1 MAAFWRPLKDEVT
14 RSGVSRQELC
24 GLLNLSA
31 SALSELLNGKR
42 AKAPDWDV
50 VRDVVTACGGSVS
63 YWRRRLDELVRELDA
78 QRAAGK
84 RPGRER
90 CDPGDQP
97 GCPVCQDA
105 YEAERFE
112 EYAVG
117 HGDEWD
123 PAVPYGAAAVL
134 AGRTEE
140 LRDEMQALGVGLLE
154 SAEGV
159 SAFRDQFH
167 DLSRALMADLG
178 RRVRRSCHPH
188 RVRLLH
194 AAHTIVVIEGCV
206 AGPLLDAVI
215 AHGVEIDLDLVFEN
229 SLGDGAFAA
238 APLPVANTRYDD
250 HHSRVV
256 DHYAR
261 AWARLTGR
269 PPTSQDTDRCASVYE
284 SRLAQLAAECP
295 ELFVWAGMQDG
306 SNAAGAL
313 GACVDDEIRDRLQ
326 ELYHD
331 LHTQKRGL
339 DGLET
344 LLRAL
349 ARRAPAPGWAA
360 RLSEIHRRALSHP
373 VSPISEA
380 HQGRSNSVPRVPT
393 LSRGYVNPAFRTA
406 VYHSDSRPHVEA
418 WWSTRPLRQEIQG
431 FLAGHFSGFP
441 TVNRPMLI
449 LGDPGAG
456 KSLLTRLLAARLP
469 PTDYLPI
476 RVELRNVTADAE
488 ILDQIAQALRHAT
501 NKDVTW
507 DSVTSSCQG
516 VLPVL
521 ILDGLDELLQAGGA
535 DHWYYLEE
543 IAHFQERSAEAGL
556 PVAAVVTSRTVVA
569 DQAKIPD
576 ETVII
581 RLEPFDAARIARWS
595 DMWNT
600 LNRGRRLPP
609 LPKDLGAL
617 HPDLAPQP
625 LLLLMLTLYYTMRDE
640 GDAEWPAPMSGV
652 TTLYERLLTLFVRRQ
667 IRKHHCKMRPEA
679 VEARVEEE
687 LDLLSVIAIGMFN
700 RGSQGVTAEE
710 ADHDL
715 TFLRAP
721 GHKGARRSTRLLF
734 GEFFFFIHEAKATFQ
749 GGEDRVWYEFLH
761 ATFGEYLVARKIA
774 RTLRHCPDQG
784 PYEGLLFAL
793 LSFVPLTDRAQI
805 IDYLGDL
812 LPTTDTVARLF
823 PAALHALP
831 PGSETG
837 YTMGPTPVTLR
848 HACYSANLLLVALA
862 TGRLLRFSELIT
874 EGGLPADVWRTHA
887 TLWKSQLPHM
897 SWDAFVSAVG
907 TVPVSGGEDGDT
919 PPDIVLRLG
928 QHDAHPAAHNM
939 SWLARANMPMVRTNT
954 PLVQVGEPLG
964 ALRRARPLHDPD
976 TERLVEPSLPVFDE
990 LTSLT
995 SCFTLDGSG
1004 RLVSAAHA
1012 LIALLI
1018 SPPAPHEDVLP
1029 RYETCVAALAAGGG
1043 ELGARLVDLV
1053 SRRLA
1058 TESESLPT
1066 DAVDAIVQELTRYG
1080 MLCAGQRQGDAFD
1093 RTRISLLVICCRLLD
1108 RTRRKG
1114 LVGRIAT
1121 LLGVDISAGDLSG
1134 VETHLLHG
1142 EWQKRRTNEAGIT
1155 RPLIEAFFHLLIRRA
1170 EEGAGDVALLRLL
1183 KLAVALDEGSW
1194 CRQYAERG
1202 LRSLSPALRSCLLPF
1217 EADYLGS
1224 SLIVRL
1230 DAARQRAHP

>member
-1 MAAFWRPLKDEVT
+1 MAGSDPVAAFWRPLKEEVT
-14 RSGVSRQELC
+14 RSGISRQELC
-24 GLLNLSA
+24 DRLDLSA

-50 VRDVVTACGGSVS
+50 VRAVVTACGGSLA
-63 YWRRRLDELVRELDA
+63 YWRRRLDELARELDA
-78 QRAAGK
+78 QRALKG
-84 RPGRER
+84 RSGRER
-90 CDPGDQP
+90 KDPGEQA

-117 HGDEWD
+117 LGDEWD
-123 PAVPYGAAAVL
+123 PAMPYGAAEVL
-134 AGRTEE
+134 AGRNGE
-140 LRDEMQALGVGLLE
+140 LRGEMQALGVGLLE
-154 SAEGV
+154 SAEGL
-159 SAFRDQFH
+159 SAFRDQFD
-167 DLSRALMADLG
+167 DLTRGLMAGLG
-178 RRVRRSCHPH
+178 RRVRRACHPH
-188 RVRLLH
+188 RIRLLH

-206 AGPLLDAVI
+206 KGPLLDAVL
-215 AHGVEIDLDLVFEN
+215 APGVTIDLDLVFEN
-229 SLGDGAFAA
+229 GLDDGTFAA

-250 HHSRVV
+250 HHGRVV

-261 AWARLTGR
+261 VWAGLRGQ
-269 PPTSQDTDRCASVYE
+269 PPTRQETVRCASIYE
-284 SRLAQLAAECP
+284 SRLAELAAECP

-306 SNAAGAL
+306 SDAAGAL
-313 GACVDDEIRDRLQ
+313 GACVDGEARDRLQ
-326 ELYHD
+326 ELYRD

-344 LLRAL
+344 LLKAL
-349 ARRAPAPGWAA
+349 ARQVPAPAWSA
-360 RLSEIHRRALSHP
+360 RLSEIHRSALSHP

-380 HQGRSNSVPRVPT
+380 HQGRSNFVPRVPS

-406 VYHSDSRPHVEA
+406 VHHSDSRPHVEA

-441 TVNRPMLI
+441 TVNRPLLI

-476 RVELRNVTADAE
+476 RIELRNVTADAE
-488 ILDQIAQALRHAT
+488 ILDQIAQALRHVT
-501 NKDVTW
+501 HKDITW
-507 DSVTSSCQG
+507 DTVTSSSAG

-521 ILDGLDELLQAGGA
+521 IFDGFDELLQAGGA

-543 IAHFQERSAEAGL
+543 IADFQERSAEAGL

-595 DMWNT
+595 DVWNT
-600 LNRGRRLPP
+600 LNAGRGIPP
-609 LPKDLGAL
+609 LPRDLGSL

-625 LLLLMLTLYYTMRDE
+625 LLLLMLTLYYAMRDE
-640 GDAEWPAPMSGV
+640 GDAEPAAPMSRV

-679 VEARVEEE
+679 VEERVEEE
-687 LDLLSVIAIGMFN
+687 LDLLSVIAVGMFN
-700 RGSQGVTAEE
+700 RGSQGATAEE

-715 TFLRAP
+715 AFLRAP
-721 GHKGARRSTRLLF
+721 GRRRTRRPTRLLF
-734 GEFFFFIHEAKATFQ
+734 GEFFFFIHEAKATFE
-749 GGEDRVWYEFLH
+749 GAEDRIWYEFLH

-774 RTLRHCPDQG
+774 LTLRHCPDQG
-784 PYEGLLFAL
+784 PHDGLLFAL
-793 LSFVPLTDRAQI
+793 LSFTPLTDRAQI

-812 LPTTDTVARLF
+812 LPGTDPVAHLF
-823 PAALHALP
+823 PTATHALP
-831 PGSETG
+831 PGSDTG
-837 YTMGPTPVTLR
+837 YTMGPTPVTFR

-862 TGRLLRFSELIT
+862 AGRLLRFSELVT
-874 EGGLPADVWRTHA
+874 GDGLPAEVWRTHA
-887 TLWKSQLPHM
+887 TLWKSQLSQA

-907 TVPVSGGEDGDT
+907 TMPVSRARERDG

-928 QHDAHPAAHNM
+928 QHDADPAAHNM
-939 SWLARANMPMVRTNT
+939 SWLLGVDM
-954 PLVQVGEPLG
+954 PLVKDDEPLS
-964 ALRRARPLHDPD
+964 ALRRTRPLHDRD
-976 TERLVEPSLPVFDE
+976 AERLVEPALPVFDE

-995 SCFTLDGSG
+995 SSFALDGHG
-1004 RLVSAAHA
+1004 RHVSAAHA

-1018 SPPAPHEDVLP
+1018 CPPAPHQDVLA
-1029 RYETCVAALAAGGG
+1029 RYETCMSVLGAVGG
-1043 ELGARLVDLV
+1043 EPGTRMVDLV

-1066 DAVDAIVQELTRYG
+1066 DTVDEIVQELTRRG
-1080 MLCAGQRQGDAFD
+1080 IICAGQHEGDAFD
-1093 RTRISLLVICCRLLD
+1093 RTRISLLVISCRLLD
-1108 RTRRKG
+1108 RTRSKG

-1121 LLGVDISAGDLSG
+1121 LLGADGSSLDLLA
-1134 VETHLLHG
+1134 VEEQLLHG
-1142 EWQKRRTNEAGIT
+1142 DWQKRRTNEAGIT
-1155 RPLIEAFFHLLIRRA
+1155 RPLIEAFFHLLIHAA
-1170 EEGAGDVALLRLL
+1170 EEETRDVALLRLL
-1183 KLAVALDEGSW
+1183 KLAVALDLGSW

-1202 LRSLSPALRSCLLPF
+1202 LRGLRPDLRRRLLPF

-1224 SLIVRL
+1224 SLTVRL
-1230 DAARQRAHP
+1230 DAERRAAHP

>member
-1 MAAFWRPLKDEVT
+1 MTGVDAVAAFWRPLKDEVT
-14 RSGVSRQELC
+14 RSGISRQQLC
-24 GLLNLSA
+24 GLLNLSP

-50 VRDVVTACGGSVS
+50 IREVVTACGGSLS

-78 QRAAGK
+78 QRAPEK
-84 RPGRER
+84 RSDRER
-90 CDPGDQP
+90 GDLGDQP

-105 YEAERFE
+105 YEAERFQ

-117 HGDEWD
+117 LGDEWD
-123 PAVPYGAAAVL
+123 PAVPYGAGAVL

-140 LRDEMQALGVGLLE
+140 LRDEMHALRAGTLL
-154 SAEGV
+154 SAEGA

-167 DLSRALMADLG
+167 DLSRGLMADLG

-194 AAHTIVVIEGCV
+194 AAHTIVVVEGCV
-206 AGPLLDAVI
+206 AGPLLDAVL
-215 AHGVEIDLDLVFEN
+215 ADGVGLDLNLVFEN

-256 DHYAR
+256 DHYATV
-261 AWARLTGR
+261 WARLTGR
-269 PPTSQDTDRCASVYE
+269 RPSPQETYRCVSVYE
-284 SRLAQLAAECP
+284 SRLAELASECP

-313 GACVDDEIRDRLQ
+313 GARVDDEVRDRLR

-349 ARRAPAPGWAA
+349 ARRAPAPAWSA
-360 RLSEIHRRALSHP
+360 RLSEIHRRALNHP

-380 HQGRSNSVPRVPT
+380 HRGRSNSAPRVPT

-406 VYHSDSRPHVEA
+406 VYHSDSRPHVDA

-488 ILDQIAQALRHAT
+488 ILDQIAQALRDAT

-507 DSVTSSCQG
+507 DSVTSSCEG

-595 DMWNT
+595 DVWNT
-600 LNRGRRLPP
+600 LNQGRRIPALPS
-609 LPKDLGAL
+609 DLGAL

-640 GDAEWPAPMSGV
+640 GDAAWPLPMNGV

-679 VEARVEEE
+679 VEAKVDEE
-687 LDLLSVIAIGMFN
+687 LDLLSVIAVGMFN

-721 GHKGARRSTRLLF
+721 GHTGARRSTRLLF
-734 GEFFFFIHEAKATFQ
+734 GEFFFFIHEAKATFD

-793 LSFVPLTDRAQI
+793 LSFAPLTDRAQI

-812 LPTTDTVARLF
+812 LPGTDDTVTRLF
-823 PAALHALP
+823 PQALHGLP
-831 PGSETG
+831 PGSDTG
-837 YTMGPTPVTLR
+837 YTLGPVPVTFR
-848 HACYSANLLLVALA
+848 HACYSANLLLLAMA

-874 EGGLPADVWRTHA
+874 EGELPAEVWRTHA
-887 TLWKSQLPHM
+887 TLWKSQLPPA
-897 SWDAFVSAVG
+897 SWDAFVGAVG
-907 TVPVSGGEDGDT
+907 TVPVPTGQGVAHLDL
-919 PPDIVLRLG
+919 VLRLG
-928 QHDAHPAAHNM
+928 QHDAHPEAPTT
-939 SWLARANMPMVRTNT
+939 SWLLRTVMP
-954 PLVQVGEPLG
+954 GIKDEPLS
-964 ALRRARPLHDPD
+964 ALLRTRPLYDPD
-976 TERLVEPSLPVFDE
+976 AERLVEPSLPVFDE
-990 LTSLT
+990 FTPLTS
-995 SCFTLDGSG
+995 SFTLDSAG
-1004 RLVSAAHA
+1004 RPVSAAHA

-1018 SPPAPHEDVLP
+1018 CPPAPHQDVLP
-1029 RYETCVAALAAGGG
+1029 RYETCLAALPTLSGSG
-1043 ELGARLVDLV
+1043 GARLLELI

-1058 TESESLPT
+1058 TESESLPS
-1066 DAVDAIVQELTRYG
+1066 DAVDDIVQELTKLG
-1080 MLCAGQRQGDAFD
+1080 GGLQESDELD
-1093 RTRISLLVICCRLLD
+1093 RARISLLVTSCRLLD
-1108 RTRRKG
+1108 RTRSEG
-1114 LVGRIAT
+1114 LVGRIVT
-1121 LLGVDISAGDLSG
+1121 LLGADISTTDLSA
-1134 VETHLLHG
+1134 VETRLVQG
-1142 EWQKRRTNEAGIT
+1142 EWRKRRTNDGGIIQPLMEA
-1155 RPLIEAFFHLLIRRA
+1155 LFHFLIRPA
-1170 EEGAGDVALLRLL
+1170 EGGEGQVALLRLL
-1183 KLAVALDEGSW
+1183 RLAVALDQGSW
-1194 CRQYAERG
+1194 CRRYAERA
-1202 LRSLSPALRSCLLPF
+1202 LRSLRPDIQNRLLPF

-1224 SLIVRL
+1224 SLAVRL
-1230 DAARQRAHP
+1230 DVARQRAHP